1 MTFYRKNIDIIA
13 LLTAGFL
20 STVIPFALLPIISR
34 IYDPSDFGTFYM
46 IANIAT
52 SVLVFSTL
60 KFDVA
65 ISFAKSR
72 RHILQLI
79 NISFIILTIILAIS
93 LIVILIIN
101 INAKN
106 IFKDVSPYYAFFI
119 PLIVAVSSLF
129 SIQSNILIRLSK
141 LKVLAKMRVK
151 QNVVNSLLQIMLG
164 ITGLNAIGLLSAL
177 IISHIISI
185 PIKITALYWPKTKIL
200 SEYKRFPIYEVPYSI
215 VDLFLGPIV
224 IIMLSLNYSPSDV
237 GLYGMALKLASVPL
251 LMIGS
256 AVSNLLNARMV
267 ANTKDSFSHFKQ
279 YFLLLLLIGLLLY
292 AAVSK
297 LYFIVPYLLGEEWQ
311 NIEGIIKNLALW
323 LSLKIISSPLSIA
336 VIFLDKQ
343 KFFLYTNLFINALIL
358 IIIYTSIT
366 SGDDF
371 LSCIT
376 LLHQLQGI
384 YFIMFTGLLFHFF
397 LTFDKGV
404 KKSI

>member
-1 MTFYRKNIDIIA
+1 MTFYRQNIDIIA

-34 IYDPSDFGTFYM
+34 IYNPSDFGTFYM

-65 ISFAKSR
+65 ISFAKSK

-79 NISFIILTIILAIS
+79 NISFIFLTIILVIS
-93 LIVILIIN
+93 LIVILIIQ

-119 PLIVAVSSLF
+119 PLIVTVSSLF

-151 QNVVNSLLQIMLG
+151 QNLLNSLLQIMLG

-177 IISHIISI
+177 IISHAISI
-185 PIKITALYWPKTKIL
+185 PIKITALYWPKKKIL

-267 ANTKDSFSHFKQ
+267 ANTKDSFSYFKR
-279 YFLLLLLIGLLLY
+279 YFLLLLLVGVLLY
-292 AAVSK
+292 AAVSRF
-297 LYFIVPYLLGEEWQ
+297 YFIVPYLLGDEWQ

-343 KFFLYTNLFINALIL
+343 KLFLYTNLFINTLIL

-376 LLHQLQGI
+376 LLHQLQCI
-384 YFIMFTGLLFHFF
+384 YFIMFIGLLFHYF
-397 LTFDKGV
+397 LKFDKGV
-404 KKSI
+404 ERSI